1 MAEVEN
7 SDADL
12 VSTAL
17 GRLETPSTDNYI
29 VAFGPNGRQFFATP
43 NGYSA

>member
-1 MAEVEN
+1 MAEVET
-7 SDADL
+7 SEAGL

-17 GRLETPSTDNYI
+17 GRLETPATDNYI
-29 VAFGPNGRQFFATP
+29 VAFGPNGRQFIATP

>member
-1 MAEVEN
+1 MAEVETSN
-7 SDADL
+7 AEL

-17 GRLETPSTDNYI
+17 DRLEIPSIDNYI
-29 VAFGPNGRQFFATP
+29 VAFAPNGRQFIATP